1 METVE
6 INGFLIDEFNQHG
19 LEAGK
24 TQGIC
29 PLCSSSRKPE
39 NRKAKCASYDWERG
53 LGTCHNC
60 DSTFQLH
67 TYKRKGKSTREYVK
81 PDTTGYVVSE
91 KIINWFAERGI
102 SEQTLSE
109 LKVREGKEYMPQTG
123 KLENAIQ
130 FNYYMGM
137 DLINIKYRDGRKNF
151 KLYKGAE
158 KIFYN
163 INSVVNHDW
172 CVIVEG
178 EMDVLALHEAGIKN
192 VISVPNGATLNSN
205 NLDYLDNCID
215 YLDDKEKIILAVD
228 ADEPGQALRNEFIRR
243 LGAEVCYLVDFEGDK
258 DANDYLLKHGKE
270 KLCDVINKATQ
281 VPLEGVSTLRDLEND
296 LLDFVH
302 NGFKPGYQVGLPNFD
317 KIFSTYTSQF
327 ITVTGIPSS
336 GKSDFVD
343 QMCVGYNRN
352 YGWKTAFASPE
363 NKPNYLHAHKLIRK
377 TWEGMPTKDD
387 VGTSKWKQVTDHV
400 NDNYFFID
408 MDRYTLDEVLKKGG
422 ELVKRKGIKCLVIDP
437 YNKVRDV
444 NCKTED
450 VNRYTMEYLTKI
462 EVFAKKYDVL
472 VFIVAHPTKMYKDK
486 DGQIEEPTMY
496 NIKGGGEWYDASY
509 HGILVHRDYEAK
521 TVKAKVLKVKFQNL
535 GENGAEAHFTWEP
548 KSGSYIPLATKSG
561 NAPTEFWIDINIKG
575 RINRSPEP
583 FHSTD
588 VWKQIYKY
596 YKYYYDK
603 HRKSI

>member
-1 METVE
+1 MNIEDKE
-6 INGFLIDEFNQHG
+6 INGFLIDEFNQYS

-29 PLCSSSRKPE
+29 PLCSADRQPK
-39 NRKAKCASYDWERG
+39 NKKAKCASYDWERG

-60 DSTFQLH
+60 DTSFQLH
-67 TYKRKGKSTREYVK
+67 AYKRKGESTREYVK
-81 PDTTGYVVSE
+81 PEATGYIVSE
-91 KIINWFAERGI
+91 KISKWFDERGI
-102 SEQTLSE
+102 SQQTLKD
-109 LKVREGKEYMPQTG
+109 LRVREGKEFMPQTG
-123 KLENAIQ
+123 KLENTIQ

-163 INSVVNHDW
+163 INSVVGHDW

-178 EMDVLALHEAGIKN
+178 EMDVLAFHEAGIKN

-215 YLDDKEKIILAVD
+215 YLDGKEKIILAVD
-228 ADEPGQALRNEFIRR
+228 ADEPGQALKQEFIRR
-243 LGAEVCYLVDFEGDK
+243 LGAEVCYLVDFNGNK
-258 DANDYLLKHGKE
+258 DANDYLVEHGKE
-270 KLCDVINKATQ
+270 KLREVIALASQ
-281 VPLEGVSTLRDLEND
+281 VPLEGVSTLKDVEHD

-302 NGFKPGYQVGLPNFD
+302 NGFKPGFQVGLKNFD
-317 KIFSTYTSQF
+317 RIFSTYTSQF

-343 QMCVGYNRN
+343 QMCVGYNKN
-352 YGWKTAFASPE
+352 YGWKTAYASPE
-363 NKPNYLHAHKLIRK
+363 NKPNYLHAHKLMRK
-377 TWEGMPTKDD
+377 TWEDMPSKSD
-387 VGTSKWKQVTDHV
+387 VGSDKWNQVTEHV

-408 MDRYTLDEVLKKGG
+408 MDRYTLEDVLSNGA

-472 VFIVAHPTKMYKDK
+472 VIVVAHPTKMYKDK
-486 DGQIEEPTMY
+486 EGKIEEPTMY

-509 HGILVHRDYEAK
+509 HGLLIHRDYDAK

-535 GENGAEAHFTWEP
+535 GENGAEANFTWEP
-548 KSGSYIPLATKSG
+548 RSGCYIPIASDMVE
-561 NAPTEFWIDINIKG
+561 NESMPWE
-575 RINRSPEP
+575 
-583 FHSTD
+583 
-588 VWKQIYKY
+588 
-596 YKYYYDK
+596 
-603 HRKSI
+603 